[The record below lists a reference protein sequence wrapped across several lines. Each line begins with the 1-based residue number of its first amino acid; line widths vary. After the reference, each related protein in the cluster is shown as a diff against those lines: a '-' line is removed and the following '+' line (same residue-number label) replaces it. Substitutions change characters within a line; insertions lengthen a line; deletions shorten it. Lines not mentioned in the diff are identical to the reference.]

1 MDFTLKT
8 YKSLLESISDSG
20 YEFQT
25 FEEFILSPKERV
37 VVLRHDV
44 DRLPN
49 NALRMAQLEIELQS
63 KASYFFR
70 VVPFV
75 FNEYIIRS
83 CVNLG
88 HEVSYHYEDM
98 TLCKGD
104 IDASY
109 KHFKEKFE
117 VFRTFYPAKTIC
129 MHGSPLTRWDNR
141 DIWKKYN
148 YRNLGVIAEP
158 YFDVDYKKVLY
169 ITDTGRKW
177 NKDSISVRDKVDSGY
192 NISIKSTHDLIKKFK
207 NKELPNQIIIN
218 THPHRWFNFGI
229 GWFKEL
235 VMQNIKN
242 TLKYLLVKR
251 Q

>member
-1 MDFTLKT
+1 MDFTLKI
-8 YKSLLESISDSG
+8 YKSFLESISDSG

-25 FEEFILSPKERV
+25 FEDFILNPKKRV

-44 DRLPN
+44 DRLPK
-49 NALRMAQLEIELQS
+49 NALKMAELENKMQC

-70 VVPFV
+70 IVPFV
-75 FNEYIIRS
+75 FNENIIRG

-109 KHFKEKFE
+109 KHFEKKLE

-129 MHGSPLTRWDNR
+129 MHGSPMSKWDNR

-148 YRNLGVIAEP
+148 YRDLGIIAES

-192 NISIKSTHDLIKKFK
+192 DIPIKSTYDLIKKFR
-207 NKELPNQIIIN
+207 NNELPNQIMIN
-218 THPHRWFNFGI
+218 THPHRWFDFGF
-229 GWFKEL
+229 GWFNEL
-235 VMQNIKN
+235 LMQNAKN
-242 TLKYLLVKR
+242 TIKYFLVKR

>member
-1 MDFTLKT
+1 MDFTLKI
-8 YKSLLESISDSG
+8 YKSLLESISDSD

-25 FEEFILSPKERV
+25 FEEFIINPKKRV

-44 DRLPN
+44 DRLPK
-49 NALRMAQLEIELQS
+49 NALKMAELENEMQC

-75 FNEYIIRS
+75 LNEQIIRS

-104 IDASY
+104 IDSSY
-109 KHFKEKFE
+109 KHFKEKLE
-117 VFRTFYPAKTIC
+117 VFRAFYPAKTIC
-129 MHGSPLTRWDNR
+129 MHGSPMTKWDNR

-148 YRNLGVIAEP
+148 YRDLGIIAEP

-192 NISIKSTHDLIKKFK
+192 NISIKSTYDLIKKFR
-207 NKELPNQIIIN
+207 NNELPNQIIIN
-218 THPHRWFNFGI
+218 THPHRWFDFGF

-235 VMQNIKN
+235 VMQNAKN
-242 TLKYLLVKR
+242 TIKYLLVKR

>member
-1 MDFTLKT
+1 
-8 YKSLLESISDSG
+8 
-20 YEFQT
+20 
-25 FEEFILSPKERV
+25 
-37 VVLRHDV
+37 
-44 DRLPN
+44 
-49 NALRMAQLEIELQS
+49 
-63 KASYFFR
+63 
-70 VVPFV
+70 
-75 FNEYIIRS
+75 
-83 CVNLG
+83 
-88 HEVSYHYEDM
+88 M